1 MSVDLPTP
9 FAPIMLISWAFQ
21 WIVFAISRTISVL
34 VLASKRSLFLNN
46 ASISYHFWGKDNKNV
61 AYNQH
66 FLIKM
71 LLARNTFYKIMLSVR
86 NTFATP
92 LQCYS

>member
-1 MSVDLPTP
+1 MRLANALFGLYSNV
-9 FAPIMLISWAFQ
+9 
-21 WIVFAISRTISVL
+21 IVHIIVCII
-34 VLASKRSLFLNN
+34 VVG
-46 ASISYHFWGKDNKNV
+46 GKDNKNV

-66 FLIKM
+66 FLLKM
-71 LLARNTFYKIMLSVR
+71 LPVSNTFYEIMLPGR